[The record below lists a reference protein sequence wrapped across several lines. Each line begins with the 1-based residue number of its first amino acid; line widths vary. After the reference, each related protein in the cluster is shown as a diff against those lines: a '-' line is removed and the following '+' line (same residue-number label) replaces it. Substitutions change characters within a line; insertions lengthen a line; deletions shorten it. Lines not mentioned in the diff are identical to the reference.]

1 MSALPVD
8 ARPGIEKHPALA
20 GMPGDLLAA
29 ERTEGEDNADDTP
42 SIDLDEEDENGVVPV
57 APVPPPAPTGELTL
71 AAIFSP
77 ALPWRRRIILLAA
90 SVAINIGL
98 PFINGVFL
106 GFGEIFARAFLAPW
120 MGLAPPLRLL
130 PNSASPADV
139 APLPS
144 IPPGGIR
151 SGARRRESKDL

>member
-1 MSALPVD
+1 M
-8 ARPGIEKHPALA
+8 
-20 GMPGDLLAA
+20 
-29 ERTEGEDNADDTP
+29 
-42 SIDLDEEDENGVVPV
+42 VPV

-151 SGARRRESKDL
+151 SWARRRESKDL